1 VSAPNQPADRHP
13 IRYAVVGCGRVGIT
27 WARQLAA
34 VGGVPVG
41 FVSRR
46 RSSARAALAAAGG
59 GQVFE
64 NLATAVAQANLVL
77 ITTPDDRIEAT
88 GRELAAARALKSGSI
103 VLHCSGALD
112 ADTLAA
118 VREGGAHAGSLHPLQ
133 SFASPVLERN
143 PFQGIVMAGEGDMAA
158 VALGEDLAD
167 RLEARFI
174 RLPAG
179 TKTLYHAAAVT
190 ASNYLVALLGGA
202 LEMLSACGLDA
213 RDAFGVLAPLV
224 RGTLANID
232 RMGIPEALT
241 GPIARGDATTVERHC
256 RGLAAQRPALLRL
269 YRVLGEYTLAVAQT
283 RGELDALQ
291 IEALHALLADVPDD

>member
-1 VSAPNQPADRHP
+1 
-13 IRYAVVGCGRVGIT
+13 VVGCGRVGIT
-27 WARQLAA
+27 WARHLAA

-46 RSSARAALAAAGG
+46 RSSARAAAAAAGG
-59 GQVFE
+59 GQAFE
-64 NLATAVAQANLVL
+64 DLGAALREANLIL
-77 ITTPDDRIEAT
+77 ITTPDGQIEAT
-88 GRELAAARALKSGSI
+88 GRELAATRALKSGST

-133 SFASPVLERN
+133 SFAAPVLERN
-143 PFQGIVMAGEGDMAA
+143 PFQGIVMAGEGDAPA
-158 VALGEDLAD
+158 VALGEDLAV

-174 RLPAG
+174 RLPPG

-202 LEMLSACGLDA
+202 LEMLSACELDA
-213 RDAFGVLAPLV
+213 RDAFEVLAPLV

-241 GPIARGDATTVERHC
+241 GPIARGDAATVERHC
-256 RGLAAQRPALLRL
+256 RDLAAQRPALLRL
-269 YRVLGEYTLAVAQT
+269 YRVLGEYTLAVAQA
-283 RGELDALQ
+283 RGELDARQ
-291 IEALHALLADVPDD
+291 IEALQALLTDVPGR